1 MGALQGFRSMTLEDV
16 ERNERVCWGSPEEVR
31 DSLIA
36 LADTLGGGTLM
47 LNFNQGAMPHDMF
60 VRNLQRFGEEV
71 LPALQAHQVTT
82 VPIS

>member
-1 MGALQGFRSMTLEDV
+1 M
-16 ERNERVCWGSPEEVR
+16 
-31 DSLIA
+31 IA

-71 LPALQAHQVTT
+71 LPALQADQVTT